1 MTTAATMRAMVLDEW
16 GGSFREEERPVPTP
30 GYGEVLVDVLACGVG
45 LTLEHGRKGLLGG
58 STPRVLGHEL
68 AGTVVETGPG
78 VRWWKPGDRVTSSF
92 YLLCGVC
99 DLCASGRESLC
110 RNFGGYYG
118 LAVDGAFA
126 ELAVVPAHSLVAVP
140 EQVELKVAG
149 VVADAVATPY
159 HVASS
164 RIGIRPGQN
173 VAVVGAG
180 GGIGVHMVQVARAFG
195 ARVIG
200 VERDPDKLAELDRRG
215 LVDATVDAGSES
227 WVTELQDAA
236 DGRLDAVVDMVC
248 SQQTIDGGIEALGRA
263 GTFVV
268 VGFQPGS
275 KIVIEPNRVL
285 HEELVITGNR
295 YASRQEIAAAL
306 TLVAHGRVEPVI
318 GLEVPLSRLED
329 AYDAIRANAVF
340 GRILVDCSARS

>member
-1 MTTAATMRAMVLDEW
+1 MAGTTMRAMVLDEW
-16 GGSFREEERPVPTP
+16 GGAFREEERPVPTP
-30 GYGEVLVDVLACGVG
+30 GPGEVLVDVLACGVG

-68 AGTVVETGPG
+68 AGTIVATGPG
-78 VRWWKPGDRVTSSF
+78 VQGWTSGDRVTASF

-99 DLCASGRESLC
+99 DMCASGRESLC
-110 RNFGGYYG
+110 RSFGGYYG

-140 EQVELKVAG
+140 EAVDLKVAG

-159 HVASS
+159 HVASQ
-164 RIGIRPGQN
+164 RIGIKPGQT

-200 VERDPDKLAELDRRG
+200 VERDAVKLAELERRG
-215 LVDATVDAGSES
+215 LVDATVDAGADL
-227 WVTELQDAA
+227 WVDDLRAAA
-236 DGRLDAVVDMVC
+236 DDRLDAVVDMVC
-248 SQQTIDGGIEALGRA
+248 SQQTIDGGIAALGRA

-268 VGFQPGS
+268 VGFQPGAQ
-275 KIVIEPNRVL
+275 IVVAPNRVL

-295 YASRQEIAAAL
+295 YATRQEIAASLA
-306 TLVAHGRVEPVI
+306 LVAQGRVEPVI
-318 GLEVPLSRLED
+318 GLEVPLARLED

-340 GRILVDCSARS
+340 GRILVDCS